1 MSHVVF
7 IPMTQ
12 HLQIGVTMSD
22 KMPLHYY
29 VNMPGNTL
37 PGTSFTTIGEALAS
51 LPEFPASECEK
62 KFPAPV
68 SDLPPV
74 IVHIGEGIYREKL
87 VINRPNY
94 SRLRRCRL

>member
-1 MSHVVF
+1 
-7 IPMTQ
+7 
-12 HLQIGVTMSD
+12 MSD

-68 SDLPPV
+68 SDLP
-74 IVHIGEGIYREKL
+74 L
-87 VINRPNY
+87 
-94 SRLRRCRL
+94 

>member
-1 MSHVVF
+1 
-7 IPMTQ
+7 
-12 HLQIGVTMSD
+12 MSD

-62 KFPAPV
+62 N
-68 SDLPPV
+68 SRPPFL
-74 IVHIGEGIYREKL
+74 ICPL
-87 VINRPNY
+87 
-94 SRLRRCRL
+94 

>member
-1 MSHVVF
+1 
-7 IPMTQ
+7 
-12 HLQIGVTMSD
+12 MSD
-22 KMPLHYY
+22 KMPLHYD

-74 IVHIGEGIYREKL
+74 IVHIGEGIYRE
-87 VINRPNY
+87 N
-94 SRLRRCRL
+94 